1 MVAPDPFGSPA
12 TTAGRACVAGHRRDD
27 RHASGTKRAAP
38 RRQASLRA
46 RGRCRS
52 SAATPRGPRRP
63 SSRMIRPGHRQSTA
77 PGPRPM
83 PFGQACQPCHGKR
96 VVHIDPEPLVRGENS
111 PRLGLGRASQARY
124 AARSRGIRNTFF
136 VIYSSRFSPRLTSRS
151 RKPGSAQRLGRP
163 DRAALCGAWDARDG
177 LFRRKGH
184 GECLLQDRCRRHH
197 GKRRTRTFLPR
208 RRDTL
213 SERVKSAGAALSEGL
228 GWRWGGLQIGFR
240 RNGTLGLRQSRNS
253 GGWPKGSPC
262 PSATT
267 YGLAAM

>member
-12 TTAGRACVAGHRRDD
+12 TMAGRACAAGHRRDD
-27 RHASGTKRAAP
+27 RHASGTERTAP
-38 RRQASLRA
+38 RRQAALRA
-46 RGRCRS
+46 RGRCCS

-77 PGPRPM
+77 PDLGPM
-83 PFGQACQPCHGKR
+83 PFGQARQPCHCKR
-96 VVHIDPEPLVRGENS
+96 VVHIDLEPLARGENS
-111 PRLGLGRASQARY
+111 PRVGLGCASQARY
-124 AARSRGIRNTFF
+124 AAKPRGIRSTFLSPIRHRF
-136 VIYSSRFSPRLTSRS
+136 ATVNVMKQKARIGAATWSAGSRRSSR
-151 RKPGSAQRLGRP
+151 GVGYVGRP
-163 DRAALCGAWDARDG
+163 
-177 LFRRKGH
+177 FRRKGH

-228 GWRWGGLQIGFR
+228 GWRWGGLQIRFR

-253 GGWPKGSPC
+253 GV
-262 PSATT
+262 
-267 YGLAAM
+267 